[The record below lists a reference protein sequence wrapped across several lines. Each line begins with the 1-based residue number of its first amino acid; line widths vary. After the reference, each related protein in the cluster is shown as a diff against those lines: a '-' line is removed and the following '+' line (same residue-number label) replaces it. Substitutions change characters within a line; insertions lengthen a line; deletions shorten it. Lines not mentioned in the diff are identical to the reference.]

1 MFGLKQSL
9 FVNPEMSKY
18 IKEQT
23 NKSITRLQEQYSK
36 KDKSECDSA
45 FGTRV
50 SNLVKIEDLNLNPK
64 FPNIYFVLPFVSLI
78 SFLAGYNFHN
88 IIQKYKLH

>member
-1 MFGLKQSL
+1 MFSLKQHR
-9 FVNPEMSKY
+9 FINPEMSKY

-23 NKSITRLQEQYSK
+23 NKSIAKLQEKYSNK
-36 KDKSECDSA
+36 NKSDWDST

-50 SNLVKIEDLNLNPK
+50 SDLVKSTHLNPDPK
-64 FPNIYFVLPFVSLI
+64 IPSIYFVLPFVSLL

-88 IIQKYKLH
+88 LIQK

>member
-36 KDKSECDSA
+36 KDKSEWDSA
-45 FGTRV
+45 FGIRV
-50 SNLVKIEDLNLNPK
+50 SDLVKTTDLNPK
-64 FPNIYFVLPFVSLI
+64 LPNIYFVLPFVSLL

-88 IIQKYKLH
+88 IIQKI

>member
-36 KDKSECDSA
+36 KKWDLAIE
-45 FGTRV
+45 TRV
-50 SNLVKIEDLNLNPK
+50 SDLVKTPVLNPK
-64 FPNIYFVLPFVSLI
+64 LPYIYFVLPFVSLI

-88 IIQKYKLH
+88 LIHN